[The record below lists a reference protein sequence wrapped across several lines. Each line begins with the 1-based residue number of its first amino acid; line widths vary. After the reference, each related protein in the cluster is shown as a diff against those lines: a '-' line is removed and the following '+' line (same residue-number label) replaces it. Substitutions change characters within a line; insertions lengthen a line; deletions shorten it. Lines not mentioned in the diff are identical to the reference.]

1 MTPTRPMNGSAHA
14 PQASRSGRPAPNLSS
29 SQHEHDPMSSSLS
42 SSPSKASQ
50 SGQPPRQPNA
60 PAGGSPG
67 SGPPAT
73 GSPGAGSPLAS
84 TSRFAAALARNR
96 ESTLLIVLILV
107 VLGTALARP
116 GFLNTQNLRD
126 VLLNV
131 AIISLLAAGMTVV
144 MLMRHIDLSIGS
156 VVGLTAYLVG
166 TLYVHNPG
174 MPVLVALLAG
184 VAMGCVAGFV
194 NGMLVTFGRVPSLV
208 ATLSTL
214 YIIRGIDYWYVHG
227 GQVNATSLPD
237 AYSHLATGA
246 WLGVPNLVLIAAAVL
261 VVIGFYLK
269 YYRGGR
275 EFYAIGSNLEA
286 ARLAGVAVERRVL
299 IGFLLT
305 GAIAGL
311 AGALWLARFGTV
323 DASTAKG
330 IELQVVAAAVV
341 GSVAITGGVGTIW
354 GATLGALLLGVINIS
369 LVVLRV
375 SPFWQQAIQG
385 ALIVA
390 AITLDTLLARSVAK
404 RMMRKR
410 EHV

>member
-1 MTPTRPMNGSAHA
+1 MRHATPNPSDPRRESSTMPLSSASSSPRPPQPPASPTPPGRPPAGRPADNGSA
-14 PQASRSGRPAPNLSS
+14 
-29 SQHEHDPMSSSLS
+29 
-42 SSPSKASQ
+42 
-50 SGQPPRQPNA
+50 
-60 PAGGSPG
+60 
-67 SGPPAT
+67 
-73 GSPGAGSPLAS
+73 S
-84 TSRFAAALARNR
+84 TASRFADGLARNR
-96 ESTLLIVLILV
+96 ESTLLIVLVLV

-131 AIISLLAAGMTVV
+131 AIISLLSAGMTVV

-166 TLYVHNPG
+166 TLYVQHPG
-174 MPVLVALLAG
+174 MPVVVALFAGIAMGLVAGL
-184 VAMGCVAGFV
+184 V
-194 NGMLVTFGRVPSLV
+194 NGVLVTFGRVPSLV

-214 YIIRGIDYWYVHG
+214 YIIRGADYWFVHG

-237 AYSHLATGA
+237 AYSRLATGA
-246 WLGVPNLVLIAAAVL
+246 LLGVPNLVLIAALVL
-261 VVIGFYLK
+261 AALGFYLK
-269 YYRGGR
+269 FYRGGR

-286 ARLAGVAVERRVL
+286 ARLAGIAVDRRVL
-299 IGFLLT
+299 GGFLLT